1 VQDYLRKLRLLRRK
15 VIRQRLK
22 RGIAE
27 GDVPRG
33 ADLTAMA
40 AFYATVVDGLAIQ
53 ARDAASSKVLQ
64 AVVEAAMAA
73 WDGLTS
79 KRRP

>member
-1 VQDYLRKLRLLRRK
+1 MLGVQRFNDTRG
-15 VIRQRLK
+15 VGDAVEEI
-22 RGIAE
+22 GIAE

-40 AFYATVVDGLAIQ
+40 AFYATVVNGLAIQ

-79 KRRP
+79 KRRA